1 MGSLKDL
8 VIYIKYR
15 NGEISQST
23 KCDLVTRQ
31 KRMRAHTPVQS
42 RSKMHQKGK
51 QMQEKKNPTCT
62 LTIKHTHVHTK
73 NEHTDF
79 EKAINSR

>member
-23 KCDLVTRQ
+23 KCDLVTSEC
-31 KRMRAHTPVQS
+31 AHTLLYS
-42 RSKMHQKGK
+42 RAAKCT
-51 QMQEKKNPTCT
+51 KKVNKCRKKKTKTCT
-62 LTIKHTHVHTK
+62 LTIKHTHVHTE

>member
-1 MGSLKDL
+1 MGKL
-8 VIYIKYR
+8 VRALNAIWLHDKS
-15 NGEISQST
+15 E
-23 KCDLVTRQ
+23 C
-31 KRMRAHTPVQS
+31 AHTLLYS
-42 RSKMHQKGK
+42 RAAKCT
-51 QMQEKKNPTCT
+51 KKVNKCRKKKKPTCT